1 MEDYLKRYKD
11 RSNIVNC
18 EILDLFIKQQNILI
32 KFDFIMQPYSK
43 SQRTINHFLFML
55 AFRLFCPFCGYC

>member
-18 EILDLFIKQQNILI
+18 EILDLFIKQQNIII
-32 KFDFIMQPYSK
+32 KFDFIMQPYTK
-43 SQRTINHFLFML
+43 SQRPINHFLLML
-55 AFRLFCPFCGYC
+55 TF